1 MIYRIDV
8 GPKGPANPAAAAA
21 PGPAAADPV
30 GQAVR
35 QQVRELGT
43 DIGPVATT
51 RVFLL
56 DTDAPAADVR
66 RVAAELLA
74 DAVVESAVVT
84 DGSSRSADLG
94 GFADPAGTSRIEV
107 HLKPGVMD
115 PVAASA
121 EMAIR
126 DMGLSVRAVR
136 TGRAYLIHSQVPRA
150 ELERIASRVLA
161 NGVVESVH
169 FERYLPQAFA
179 AGQPYVLKLRHVE
192 LRNLTDEQL
201 QKLSREGHLFL
212 SLAEMKAVQAYF
224 KERGREPTDV
234 ELETVAQTWSEHCVH
249 KTLKS
254 AVDIEVRDATGRK
267 VGTRHYDNL
276 IKETIFDSTMTL
288 MGKGPAVAAPPPGGM
303 GVSPMHRPGS
313 KDASSAQATPTSQ
326 GAHRRDTH
334 ATKADFCLSV
344 FKDNAGVIAFDDV
357 DAVCFKVE
365 THNHPSAIEPY
376 GGSATGAGGVIRDI
390 LGTGLAA
397 RPIANTD
404 VFCVAHPHRPAP
416 IDAIS
421 AMASLAVPFNP
432 PPGAD
437 PKIVDLV
444 SLGDPAGN
452 RYLIARYPAG
462 LIARFPA
469 GYERVE
475 CFEPGMDRPAG
486 YLIDPLPGAEAAV
499 ERDMAAGIALMK
511 QAGVP
516 VVDIK
521 TTGALPKGV
530 IHPKRVLQQ
539 VVAGVRD
546 YGNRMGIP
554 TVNGAVYFDDRY
566 LGNPLVFCG
575 CVGILPRDKI
585 EKAARPGDA
594 VVVMGGRTGRDGI
607 HGATFSSAELTDTHA
622 DEFSHAVQIGNAI
635 TEKKVADV
643 ILAARDLG
651 LFTAVTDCGAGGL
664 SSAVGEMGEKL
675 GATVQ
680 LDAVPLK
687 YDGLRYDEIWISEA
701 QERMVLSVPQDKLA
715 ELLALAKAEDVEATA
730 IGTFGTPGEELILT
744 YGGTEVGRLSMHLL
758 HNGIP
763 MPRRKAVVVDA
774 PPANDLLAGPL
785 VSLTSNSAKARL
797 LALLGHPNVASK
809 HWVVRQYDHEVQGGS
824 VVKPFV
830 GPDQRGPSDAAV
842 VRPKLDSLKGVAVGC
857 GMVPHV
863 KDPYAMAVASIDE
876 AVRNVVAVGASLDK
890 MAILDNFCW
899 PSVDDEV
906 TMGHLVRTC
915 EACRD
920 AALAYGV
927 PFISGKDSLHNQ
939 FTNSETGQVLRIP
952 NTLLVSAIA
961 VIDDVRTCVTMDL
974 KQPDSTLFLLT
985 PPNGTG
991 PTDLAALPL
1000 VHRALSEAIGAGMV
1014 ASCHDVSDGGVLTAA
1029 AEMCI
1034 GSGLGLAVPVRDEA
1048 DPALFAELP
1057 GRYLVEVTKD
1067 RYQQATEFFAGKAV
1081 SFEGFARVLAEPKLV
1096 ISELTRVAHDIPLD
1110 QLVTAWRGT
1119 LDW

>member
-8 GPKGPANPAAAAA
+8 RPKARDASPADAA
-21 PGPAAADPV
+21 
-30 GQAVR
+30 GQMPFAGLQSAESDALGRSVR
-35 QQVRELGT
+35 QQVAELGF
-43 DIGPVATT
+43 DVGPISTT
-51 RVFLL
+51 RVFLV
-56 DTDAPAADVR
+56 DTDAAAADVL
-66 RVAAELLA
+66 RVAGELLA
-74 DAVVESAVVT
+74 DVVVESAEVADR
-84 DGSSRSADLG
+84 DGDH
-94 GFADPAGTSRIEV
+94 ADPAGTSRIEV

-115 PVAASA
+115 PVAAST

-126 DMGLSVRAVR
+126 DMGLGVREVR
-136 TGRAYLIHSQVPRA
+136 TGRAYLIHSPVPRA
-150 ELERIASRVLA
+150 DLERIAGRVLA

-169 FERYLPQAFA
+169 FDRYLPERFA
-179 AGQPYVLKLRHVE
+179 AGQAYALKLRHVA
-192 LRNLTDEQL
+192 LRELTDEQL

-212 SLAEMKAVQAYF
+212 SLSEMRAVQAYYR
-224 KERGREPTDV
+224 EQDREPTDV
-234 ELETVAQTWSEHCVH
+234 ELETIAQTWSEHCVH

-254 AVDIEVRDATGRK
+254 AVDVEVRDAAGNK

-288 MGKGPAVAAPPPGGM
+288 MGKGPSGM
-303 GVSPMHRPGS
+303 GVSPMLSSTAANGS
-313 KDASSAQATPTSQ
+313 NAQTPSVSQPQHGRDA
-326 GAHRRDTH
+326 R

-344 FKDNAGVIAFDDV
+344 FKDNAGVIAFDDE

-397 RPIANTD
+397 RPVANTD
-404 VFCVAHPHRPAP
+404 VFCVAYP
-416 IDAIS
+416 DAGSPSSIRDTRS
-421 AMASLAVPFNP
+421 A
-432 PPGAD
+432 
-437 PKIVDLV
+437 I
-444 SLGDPAGN
+444 
-452 RYLIARYPAG
+452 
-462 LIARFPA
+462 
-469 GYERVE
+469 
-475 CFEPGMDRPAG
+475 
-486 YLIDPLPGAEAAV
+486 
-499 ERDMAAGIALMK
+499 RD
-511 QAGVP
+511 
-516 VVDIK
+516 
-521 TTGALPKGV
+521 LPKGV

-575 CVGILPRDKI
+575 CVGILPRNKIDK
-585 EKAARPGDA
+585 AVRPGDA

-643 ILAARDLG
+643 ILAARDRG

-664 SSAVGEMGEKL
+664 SSAVGEMGEKV

-687 YDGLRYDEIWISEA
+687 YAGLRYDEIWISEA
-701 QERMVLSVPQDKLA
+701 QERMVLSVPQDKLP
-715 ELLALAKAEDVEATA
+715 ELLALAAAEDVEATP
-730 IGTFGTPGEELILT
+730 IGTFGTPDAELVLT
-744 YGGTEVGRLSMHLL
+744 YAGTEVGRLGMHLL
-758 HNGIP
+758 HGGIP
-763 MPRRKAVVVDA
+763 MPRRSAVVVDA
-774 PPANDLLAGPL
+774 PHSNDQLAAAQVSLPAGPGGAPAT
-785 VSLTSNSAKARL
+785 VRDKL
-797 LALLGHPNVASK
+797 LALLAHPNIASK

-842 VRPKLDSLKGVAVGC
+842 VRPKLNSIKGVAVGC
-857 GMVPHV
+857 GLVPHV
-863 KDPYAMAVASIDE
+863 GDPYAMAIASIDE
-876 AVRNVVAVGASLDK
+876 AIRNVVCVGADPAK
-890 MAILDNFCW
+890 TAILDNFCW
-899 PSVDDEV
+899 PSVDDPT

-920 AALAYGV
+920 AALAYGI

-939 FTNSETGQVLRIP
+939 FTNAETKEVLRIP

-961 VIDDVRTCVTMDL
+961 VIDDVGRCVTMDL
-974 KQPDSTLFLLT
+974 KAADSSVFRLA
-985 PPNGTG
+985 PPVGTG
-991 PTDLAALPL
+991 PTDLTALPP
-1000 VHRALSEAIGAGMV
+1000 VHVALAAAITAGLV
-1014 ASCHDVSDGGVLTAA
+1014 ASVHDVSDGGALTTA

-1034 GSGLGLAVPVRDEA
+1034 GSGLGLAVAVGSA
-1048 DPALFAELP
+1048 NDPELFAERP
-1057 GRYLVEVTKD
+1057 GTYLVEVAPEHFAA
-1067 RYQQATEFFAGKAV
+1067 ATAHFAARPV
-1081 SFEGFARVLAEPKLV
+1081 RFEPFGRVLAAPKLV
-1096 ISELTRVAHDIPLD
+1096 VGEPTRVAAELSVDEM
-1110 QLVTAWRGT
+1110 TAAWRGT